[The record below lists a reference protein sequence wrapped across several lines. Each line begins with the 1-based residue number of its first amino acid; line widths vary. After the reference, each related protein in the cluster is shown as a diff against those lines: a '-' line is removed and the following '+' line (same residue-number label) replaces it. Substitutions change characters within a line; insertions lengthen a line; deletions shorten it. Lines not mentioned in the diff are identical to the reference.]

1 LFSAKIYKEY
11 VLNKTLFPP
20 GRLLLLALLVFIQCA
35 PAKAP
40 AQPSRDAA
48 PALQP
53 ASGSAATGQA
63 ASGTTASGAEGP
75 TSAEGPGEAALA
87 FAEAGLPVLKRRI
100 PAVDFSAPLAAPLAV
115 PLAAA
120 RSSVRLEDLRG
131 KVVFLNFWAAW
142 CGPCRAEMASMEALY
157 QRFKEKGLEIVA
169 VNYGEDQA
177 TVAAFFEQSRLS
189 FPAALDQGGRVN
201 NTYGV
206 QALPTTYIIDRE
218 GYIITRVVG
227 SLSWDTPEL
236 QRAFAA
242 LLEKQ

>member
-1 LFSAKIYKEY
+1 MYKES

-35 PAKAP
+35 PAKVP
-40 AQPSRDAA
+40 AQPSRDTA

-53 ASGSAATGQA
+53 AAGPVASGQAASEPA
-63 ASGTTASGAEGP
+63 ASGTTASGDED
-75 TSAEGPGEAALA
+75 PGEAALA

-100 PAVDFSAPLAAPLAV
+100 PAVDFSAPLAAPLAI

-131 KVVFLNFWAAW
+131 KVVFLNFWASW

-169 VNYGEDQA
+169 VNYGEDQT
-177 TVAAFFEQSRLS
+177 TVTAFFEQSRLS

-201 NTYGV
+201 GAYGV

-236 QRAFAA
+236 QRAFAV
-242 LLEKQ
+242 LLDSP